1 MDPGVSGPRPGA
13 GSMAM
18 PWESGP
24 QVPLPVPLP
33 VPWPWVGHWPPV
45 LLHQLDYRGV

>member
-18 PWESGP
+18 PGESGP
-24 QVPLPVPLP
+24 QSSPCQFHGLMRSVPA
-33 VPWPWVGHWPPV
+33 

>member
-18 PWESGP
+18 PRGSGP
-24 QVPLPVPLP
+24 QVPLPVP
-33 VPWPWVGHWPPV
+33 WPHEGHWPLV